1 MMTTVSDAHAY
12 TIDLIFEAVG
22 IMVPVI
28 TGYLVVFVGG
38 VGTLWEISTKRL
50 VKINWRLVGVTLLLG
65 LLSLGTFAGA
75 MHFGLSATLDASE
88 AETKL
93 LDARWCLAIG
103 YNIFVGSLIAGAY
116 TCFRAVRPRRS
127 S

>member
-1 MMTTVSDAHAY
+1 MTTVSDAHAY
-12 TIDLIFEAVG
+12 TINLIFEAVG

-38 VGTLWEISTKRL
+38 VGTLWEVSTKRF
-50 VKINWRLVGVTLLLG
+50 VKINWRLVCVTLLLG

-75 MHFGLSATLDASE
+75 MHFGLAATLHPNAADE
-88 AETKL
+88 KL
-93 LDARWCLAIG
+93 LYARWCLAIG
-103 YNIFVGSLIAGAY
+103 YDIFVSSLIAGAY
-116 TCFRAVRPRRS
+116 TCYRSVRSRRS